1 MSMRDTYETTLGEC
15 LRARAAAFP
24 DRIAIE
30 MIGEGRETFSECLD
44 ASLRLAQ
51 SLIAA
56 GIRPGDTVIIMAPNC
71 LTAIHAWIGANLAG
85 ATEVTINTA
94 YRARLLE
101 HAVNTAGARL
111 VIAEAGFLPVFRE
124 SEAQLPQLD
133 CILHFRAP
141 GEGTSAAAPPFE
153 RIALSS
159 LEDVLAAAPD
169 VELPVVRSSDI
180 ASVIYTSGTTGPA
193 KGVMMPHAQVCALA
207 RQSIEGLRLGE
218 DDVFYCFHPL
228 FHMAGKFM
236 AVFAMVMA
244 GGRIVLD
251 RSFKAE
257 LWVDRVRAFGAT
269 VGLAHGPMVEMIF
282 AQPERPEDSR
292 HAVTRLLAAPFPKAI
307 AERFEARFKLRGI
320 EVWGM
325 TETNIG
331 TWRPFDAPLRPGS
344 CGRISDHWVEL
355 QIVDPATDLELPAGQ
370 VGELVVR
377 PRQPF
382 AFMSGYIGMPQKT
395 VDAWRNLWFHTGDMG
410 YLDAEGYCYFV
421 DRQGDRIRRRAE
433 NISSYEIEAAA
444 ATHPAVAETAAV
456 GVPSE
461 FESDDDIKLCLV
473 AKPGMQFG
481 PEEIIRHLAGVLPH
495 YMVPRYVETLP
506 ALPRTPTNKVKK
518 AELRADGVSRHTWDR
533 KAAGIVLKDVVA
545 SIRSSG
551 G

>member
-30 MIGEGRETFSECLD
+30 MIGEGRETFSECLA
-44 ASLRLAQ
+44 ASLRFAQ

-56 GIRPGDTVIIMAPNC
+56 GIRPGDTVIIMATNC

-85 ATEVTINTA
+85 ATEVTINTD

-111 VIAEAGFLPVFRE
+111 VIAEAGFLQVFRE

-133 CILHFRAP
+133 HILHFRAL
-141 GEGTSAAAPPFE
+141 GEGTSAAAPAFE

-159 LEDVLAAAPD
+159 LEDVLAAGPD

-207 RQSIEGLRLGE
+207 RQSIEGLRLGA

-236 AVFAMVMA
+236 A
-244 GGRIVLD
+244 
-251 RSFKAE
+251 
-257 LWVDRVRAFGAT
+257 
-269 VGLAHGPMVEMIF
+269 
-282 AQPERPEDSR
+282 
-292 HAVTRLLAAPFPKAI
+292 
-307 AERFEARFKLRGI
+307 
-320 EVWGM
+320 
-325 TETNIG
+325 
-331 TWRPFDAPLRPGS
+331 
-344 CGRISDHWVEL
+344 
-355 QIVDPATDLELPAGQ
+355 
-370 VGELVVR
+370 
-377 PRQPF
+377 
-382 AFMSGYIGMPQKT
+382 
-395 VDAWRNLWFHTGDMG
+395 
-410 YLDAEGYCYFV
+410 
-421 DRQGDRIRRRAE
+421 
-433 NISSYEIEAAA
+433 AA
-444 ATHPAVAETAAV
+444 ATHPAVAESAAV

-473 AKPGMQFG
+473 AKPAMQFG

-506 ALPRTPTNKVKK
+506 ALPRTPTNKVRK

-545 SIRSSG
+545 SIRSSAVDRCG
-551 G
+551 GRSAP